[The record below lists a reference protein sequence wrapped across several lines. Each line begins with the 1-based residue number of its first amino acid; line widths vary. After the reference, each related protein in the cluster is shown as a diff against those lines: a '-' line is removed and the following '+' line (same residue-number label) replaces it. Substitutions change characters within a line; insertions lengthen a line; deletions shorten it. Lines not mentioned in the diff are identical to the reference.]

1 MADAGKLI
9 ANNKKA
15 FHDYFILEK
24 FEAGLVLFGT
34 EIKSIRNGSVNL
46 KDSWISVKSGEA
58 FVMGMHISPY
68 EKGNIFNKDP
78 LRVRKL
84 LLHKREI
91 DKLIG
96 KVTAEGLSIVP
107 LSLYLKGSRAKMEI
121 AVVKGKKLYD
131 KRATAADRSAK
142 RDIDRALKNF
152 GR

>member
-1 MADAGKLI
+1 MEQSVKVI

-34 EIKSIRNGSVNL
+34 EIKSIRSGSVNL
-46 KDSWISVKSGEA
+46 KDSWVSVKSGEA

-96 KVTAEGLSIVP
+96 KVTTEGLSIVP

-131 KRATAADRSAK
+131 KREDAAK
-142 RDIDRALKNF
+142 RDAKRDMERAVRAKY
-152 GR
+152 

>member
-1 MADAGKLI
+1 M
-9 ANNKKA
+9 
-15 FHDYFILEK
+15 
-24 FEAGLVLFGT
+24 LFGT

-46 KDSWISVKSGEA
+46 KDSWVSVKSGEA

-96 KVTAEGLSIVP
+96 KVTTEGLSIVP

-131 KRATAADRSAK
+131 KREDAAKRDAK
-142 RDIDRALKNF
+142 RDIERAVRAKY
-152 GR
+152 